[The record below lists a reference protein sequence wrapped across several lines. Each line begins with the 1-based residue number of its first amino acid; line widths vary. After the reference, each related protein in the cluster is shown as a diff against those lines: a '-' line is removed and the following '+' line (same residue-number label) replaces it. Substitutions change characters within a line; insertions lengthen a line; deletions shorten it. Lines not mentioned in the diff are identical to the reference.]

1 MTYLQYIYLYL
12 LTIPIFFAID
22 MFWLGVVAKDVYREY
37 LGYLLRDPI
46 NWTAAIVFYLIF
58 IVGLLYF
65 AVVPALKEGSLMN
78 AALYGALFG
87 FFTYITYDLTNLATI
102 KDWPLTIS
110 LIDILWGTALSALV
124 ASGSFMAARALI
136 F

>member
-110 LIDILWGTALSALV
+110 LIDILWGTVLSALV
-124 ASGSFMAARALI
+124 ASGSFIAARALI

>member
-65 AVVPALKEGSLMN
+65 AVVPALKESSLMN

-136 F
+136 L

>member
-1 MTYLQYIYLYL
+1 MTPLQYVYVYLA
-12 LTIPIFFAID
+12 TVPIFFAVD
-22 MFWLGVVAKDVYREY
+22 MLWLGLIAKNIYREY

-46 NWTAAIVFYLIF
+46 NWSAALIFYFIF

-65 AVVPALKEGSLMN
+65 AIIPALKEGSLMH

-87 FFTYITYDLTNLATI
+87 FFTYATYDLTNLATV

-110 LIDILWGTALSALV
+110 LIDMVWGTVLSAVV
-124 ASGSFMAARALI
+124 ASLSFLAARTFIL
-136 F
+136 

>member
-1 MTYLQYIYLYL
+1 MTPLQYVYVYLA
-12 LTIPIFFAID
+12 TVPIFFAVD
-22 MFWLGVVAKDVYREY
+22 MIWLGLIAKNIYREY

-46 NWTAAIVFYLIF
+46 NWSAALIFYCIF

-65 AVVPALKEGSLMN
+65 AIIPALKEGSLMH

-87 FFTYITYDLTNLATI
+87 FFTYATYDLTNLATV

-110 LIDILWGTALSALV
+110 LIDMAWGTVLSAVV
-124 ASGSFMAARALI
+124 ASLSFLAARTFIL
-136 F
+136 